1 MSWARRQVCSPHR
14 TSLLVGGGNVP
25 RVAAKLPIASADGKP
40 RVKIS
45 EGDWKRIE
53 KAYGHALTKPLR
65 QKVCDAMREY
75 LEWAELDKAAQHASE
90 AEVKINAVKAAA
102 SKFRDAIFRRP
113 RNIARDADFFARRLI
128 SKHLGLSFQ
137 GRDGL
142 QNLLLK
148 IERDISDA
156 CDRAFDIFDACD
168 RALHDLQE
176 ENGFRDGETWG
187 LWIRKLTKIL
197 KANQL
202 PTEVR
207 KDTDKNITGKPS
219 PFVAFVREL
228 QACVP
233 EEYRRSQPYSAEASA
248 NIALSEAIYRA
259 RRVRK
264 AP

>member
-1 MSWARRQVCSPHR
+1 MSWARRQVCSPHG

-40 RVKIS
+40 RLKIS
-45 EGDWKRIE
+45 EGDWKQIE

-65 QKVCDAMREY
+65 QKVCDATREY
-75 LEWAELDKAAQHASE
+75 LEWDELEKAAQRASE

-102 SKFRDAIFRRP
+102 SKFTDAIFRRP

-176 ENGFRDGETWG
+176 DNGFRDGETWG

-197 KANQL
+197 KAHLL

-207 KDTDKNITGKPS
+207 KDTVKNLTGKPS

-233 EEYRRSQPYSAEASA
+233 EEYRRSQPYSAEAPA

>member
-1 MSWARRQVCSPHR
+1 M
-14 TSLLVGGGNVP
+14 GGGNVP

-40 RVKIS
+40 RLKIS

-65 QKVCDAMREY
+65 PKICDATREY
-75 LEWAELDKAAQHASE
+75 LEWDELEKAAQRTSE

-102 SKFRDAIFRRP
+102 SKFTDAIFRRP

-142 QNLLLK
+142 QNLILK

-156 CDRAFDIFDACD
+156 CDRALKVERDIVDACD
-168 RALHDLQE
+168 RALHDLQK
-176 ENGFRDGETWG
+176 ENGFRDGETWE
-187 LWIRKLTKIL
+187 LWIRKLTKVL
-197 KANQL
+197 KAHQL

-207 KDTDKNITGKPS
+207 KDTVKNRTGKPS

-233 EEYRRSQPYSAEASA
+233 EEYRRSQPYSAEAPA

>member
-1 MSWARRQVCSPHR
+1 M
-14 TSLLVGGGNVP
+14 GGGNVP

-40 RVKIS
+40 RLKIS

-65 QKVCDAMREY
+65 QKVCDATREY
-75 LEWAELDKAAQHASE
+75 LEWDELEKAAQRASE

-102 SKFRDAIFRRP
+102 SKFRDAIFQRP

-142 QNLLLK
+142 QNSLLK

-197 KANQL
+197 KAHQL

-207 KDTDKNITGKPS
+207 KDTVKNLTGKPS

-233 EEYRRSQPYSAEASA
+233 EEYRRSQPYSAEAPA

>member
-1 MSWARRQVCSPHR
+1 M
-14 TSLLVGGGNVP
+14 P

-40 RVKIS
+40 RLKIS

-65 QKVCDAMREY
+65 QKVCDATREY
-75 LEWAELDKAAQHASE
+75 LEWDELEKAAQRVSE
-90 AEVKINAVKAAA
+90 AKVKIDAVKAAA
-102 SKFRDAIFRRP
+102 SKFTDAIFRRP

-142 QNLLLK
+142 QNLILK

-156 CDRAFDIFDACD
+156 CDRAFDIFDARD

-197 KANQL
+197 KAHQL

-207 KDTDKNITGKPS
+207 KDTVKNLTGKPS

-233 EEYRRSQPYSAEASA
+233 EEYRRSQPYSADASA

>member
-1 MSWARRQVCSPHR
+1 MSWARRQVCSPHG

-40 RVKIS
+40 RLKIS

-65 QKVCDAMREY
+65 QKVCDATREY
-75 LEWAELDKAAQHASE
+75 LEWDELEKAAQRASE

-102 SKFRDAIFRRP
+102 SKFRDAIFQRP

-142 QNLLLK
+142 QNILLK

-187 LWIRKLTKIL
+187 LWIRKLTKIF
-197 KANQL
+197 
-202 PTEVR
+202 ES
-207 KDTDKNITGKPS
+207 PS
-219 PFVAFVREL
+219 IAD
-228 QACVP
+228 
-233 EEYRRSQPYSAEASA
+233 RSAQGHS
-248 NIALSEAIYRA
+248 
-259 RRVRK
+259 
-264 AP
+264 

>member
-1 MSWARRQVCSPHR
+1 M
-14 TSLLVGGGNVP
+14 P

-40 RVKIS
+40 RLKIS

-65 QKVCDAMREY
+65 PKICDATREY
-75 LEWAELDKAAQHASE
+75 LEWDELEKAAQRTSE

-128 SKHLGLSFQ
+128 GKHLGLSFQ

-197 KANQL
+197 KAHQL

-207 KDTDKNITGKPS
+207 KDTVKNLTGKPS

-233 EEYRRSQPYSAEASA
+233 EEYRRSQPYSAEAPA

>member
-1 MSWARRQVCSPHR
+1 M
-14 TSLLVGGGNVP
+14 GGGNVP

-40 RVKIS
+40 RLKIS

-65 QKVCDAMREY
+65 QKLCDATREY
-75 LEWAELDKAAQHASE
+75 LEWDELEKAAQRAWE
-90 AEVKINAVKAAA
+90 AEVKINVVKAAA
-102 SKFRDAIFRRP
+102 SKFIDAIFQRP

-128 SKHLGLSFQ
+128 SKHLHLSFQ

-142 QNLLLK
+142 QNSLLK

-168 RALHDLQE
+168 RALHDLQV

-197 KANQL
+197 KAHQL

-207 KDTDKNITGKPS
+207 KDTGKNLTGKPS

-233 EEYRRSQPYSAEASA
+233 EEYRRSQPYSAEAPA
-248 NIALSEAIYRA
+248 NITFQKRFTERVGSEKPPDAA
-259 RRVRK
+259 K
-264 AP
+264 

>member
-1 MSWARRQVCSPHR
+1 M
-14 TSLLVGGGNVP
+14 
-25 RVAAKLPIASADGKP
+25 
-40 RVKIS
+40 
-45 EGDWKRIE
+45 
-53 KAYGHALTKPLR
+53 
-65 QKVCDAMREY
+65 
-75 LEWAELDKAAQHASE
+75 
-90 AEVKINAVKAAA
+90 KINAVKAAA
-102 SKFRDAIFRRP
+102 SKFRDAIFQRP

-197 KANQL
+197 KAHQL

-233 EEYRRSQPYSAEASA
+233 EEYRRSQPYSAEAPA

>member
-1 MSWARRQVCSPHR
+1 
-14 TSLLVGGGNVP
+14 VP

-40 RVKIS
+40 CLEIS
-45 EGDWKRIE
+45 KGDWKRIE

-75 LEWAELDKAAQHASE
+75 LEWAELEKSAQRVLE
-90 AEVKINAVKAAA
+90 AEVRINAIKAAA
-102 SKFRDAIFRRP
+102 SKFRDAIFQRP
-113 RNIARDADFFARRLI
+113 RNIGGDADFFARHLT
-128 SKHLGLSFQ
+128 SKQLGLSFQ

-142 QNLLLK
+142 KNLILK

-156 CDRAFDIFDACD
+156 CDRALKVGRAIFDACD
-168 RALHDLQE
+168 RALQDLQI
-176 ENGFRDGETWG
+176 ENGFRNGKTWG

-197 KANQL
+197 KAHQL

-207 KDTDKNITGKPS
+207 KDTDKNLTGKPS

-233 EEYRRSQPYSAEASA
+233 EEYRRSQPYSAEAPA

>member
-1 MSWARRQVCSPHR
+1 MSWARGRVCSPHR
-14 TSLLVGGGNVP
+14 TSLLAGGGNVP
-25 RVAAKLPIASADGKP
+25 RVSAKLPIASADGKP
-40 RVKIS
+40 RLKIS
-45 EGDWKRIE
+45 QGDWKRIE

-65 QKVCDAMREY
+65 QKVCDATREY
-75 LEWAELDKAAQHASE
+75 LEWDELEKAAQRASE

-102 SKFRDAIFRRP
+102 SKFRDAIFQRP

-128 SKHLGLSFQ
+128 SKRLGLSFQ

-197 KANQL
+197 KAHQL

-207 KDTDKNITGKPS
+207 KDTDKNLTGKPS

-228 QACVP
+228 QACIP
-233 EEYRRSQPYSAEASA
+233 EEYRFSQPNSAEAPA

-264 AP
+264 AH